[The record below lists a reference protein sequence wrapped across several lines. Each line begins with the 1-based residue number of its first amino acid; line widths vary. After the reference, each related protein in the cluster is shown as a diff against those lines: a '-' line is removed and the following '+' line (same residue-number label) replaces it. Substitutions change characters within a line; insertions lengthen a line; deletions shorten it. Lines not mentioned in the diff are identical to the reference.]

1 MTVREQSMN
10 RFGLSLRVPLG
21 LCDLPRP
28 KRGLIADVVSDAV
41 ADVVADRDEQL
52 TWMLIG
58 AAALAILLVVAMGG
72 IYPPPATR
80 SDLFTPFQP

>member
-28 KRGLIADVVSDAV
+28 KRGLIADVV